1 MLTKAALE
9 VGLGEGGASTAG
21 CFTFYSSVLLGF
33 VTIRVHYTCK
43 NSITVEMENSRGILT
58 THLFSVYL
66 INCFWFQ
73 VRRKHV
79 HLLLKSKRLFLRE
92 VTWLRCC
99 LLGFIIVSCLA
110 SIDNCFCLLIYVHKR
125 LWQRLV
131 DPFPPFFFCNQP
143 PYLAGHVAIQD
154 KNYISQRPLTPNSS

>member
-43 NSITVEMENSRGILT
+43 NSITVEVENSRGILT

-66 INCFWFQ
+66 MNCFCFQ

-79 HLLLKSKRLFLRE
+79 HLLLKSKRLSKRGDVASMLPTRFYHSIMSSFNRQLLLSPNLCPQTAMAETGRPISPLFL
-92 VTWLRCC
+92 L
-99 LLGFIIVSCLA
+99 
-110 SIDNCFCLLIYVHKR
+110 
-125 LWQRLV
+125 
-131 DPFPPFFFCNQP
+131 
-143 PYLAGHVAIQD
+143 
-154 KNYISQRPLTPNSS
+154 